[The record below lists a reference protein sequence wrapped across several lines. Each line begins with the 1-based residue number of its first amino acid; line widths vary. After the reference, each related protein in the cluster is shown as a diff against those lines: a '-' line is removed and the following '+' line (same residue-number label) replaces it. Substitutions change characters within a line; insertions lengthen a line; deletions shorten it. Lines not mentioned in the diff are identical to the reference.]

1 MNKIILGLIIAILT
15 FFTYASVANGYTFLK
30 VQVPSFSV
38 IQEKNRELTSE
49 IDDLNQ
55 TKDQTYPAEI
65 AKVSQ
70 AGKDLL
76 DKKNDYTSLVGGEDT
91 DVTEYKKYQIEALWI
106 TIGNYATKNGVTLNF
121 SIAQSSSGTPNVS
134 DIIFKGQGEYSPISD
149 FISDIEKDDTLN
161 FSIEDF
167 SLEPQVQK
175 ITNGRTLLNYKFKVK
190 DVSIDLDN
198 LKVDSAT
205 TNSDNTNSSSN
216 STDNNTTNP

>member
-15 FFTYASVANGYTFLK
+15 FFTYTSVANGYTFLK
-30 VQVPSFSV
+30 VQVPSLST

-55 TKDQTYPAEI
+55 TKDQTYPAEL

-76 DKKNDYTSLVGGEDT
+76 DKKNDYTSLVGVENT

-106 TIGNYATKNGVTLNF
+106 TIGNYATKDGVTLSF

-190 DVSIDLDN
+190 DVSINLDN

-205 TNSDNTNSSSN
+205 NSDNMNNSN
-216 STDNNTTNP
+216 NDTANNTTNP

>member
-15 FFTYASVANGYTFLK
+15 FFTYTSVANGYTFLK
-30 VQVPSFSV
+30 VQVPSLST

-55 TKDQTYPAEI
+55 TKDQTYPAEL

-76 DKKNDYTSLVGGEDT
+76 DKKNDYTSLVGGENT

-106 TIGNYATKNGVTLNF
+106 TIGNYATKDGVTLSF

-190 DVSIDLDN
+190 DVSINLDN

-205 TNSDNTNSSSN
+205 NSDNMNNSN
-216 STDNNTTNP
+216 NDTANNTTNP

>member
-15 FFTYASVANGYTFLK
+15 FFTYTSVANGYTFLK
-30 VQVPSFSV
+30 VQVPSLST
-38 IQEKNRELTSE
+38 IQEKNRELTNE

-55 TKDQTYPAEI
+55 TKDQTYPAEL

-76 DKKNDYTSLVGGEDT
+76 DKKNDYTSLVGGENT

-106 TIGNYATKNGVTLNF
+106 TIGNYATKDGVTLSF

-190 DVSIDLDN
+190 DVSINLDN

-205 TNSDNTNSSSN
+205 NSDNMNNSN
-216 STDNNTTNP
+216 NDTANNTTNP

>member
-15 FFTYASVANGYTFLK
+15 FFTYTSVANGYTFLK
-30 VQVPSFSV
+30 VQVPSLST
-38 IQEKNRELTSE
+38 IQEKNRELTRE

-55 TKDQTYPAEI
+55 TKDQTYPAEL

-76 DKKNDYTSLVGGEDT
+76 DKKNDYTSLVGGENT

-106 TIGNYATKNGVTLNF
+106 TIGNYATKDGVTLSF

-190 DVSIDLDN
+190 DVSINLDN

-205 TNSDNTNSSSN
+205 NSDNMNNSN
-216 STDNNTTNP
+216 NDTANNTTNP

>member
-15 FFTYASVANGYTFLK
+15 FFTYTSVANGYTFLK
-30 VQVPSFSV
+30 VQVPSLST

-55 TKDQTYPAEI
+55 TKDQTYPAEL

-70 AGKDLL
+70 AGKGLL
-76 DKKNDYTSLVGGEDT
+76 DKKNDYTSLVGGENT

-106 TIGNYATKNGVTLNF
+106 TIGNYATKDGVTLSF

-190 DVSIDLDN
+190 DVSINLDN

-205 TNSDNTNSSSN
+205 NSDNMNNSN
-216 STDNNTTNP
+216 NDTANNTTNP

>member
-15 FFTYASVANGYTFLK
+15 FFTYTSVANGYTFLK
-30 VQVPSFSV
+30 VQVPSLST
-38 IQEKNRELTSE
+38 IQEKNRELTSK

-55 TKDQTYPAEI
+55 TKDQTYPAEL

-76 DKKNDYTSLVGGEDT
+76 DKKNDYTSLVGGENT

-106 TIGNYATKNGVTLNF
+106 TIGNYATKDGVTLSF

-190 DVSIDLDN
+190 DVSINLDN

-205 TNSDNTNSSSN
+205 NSDNMNNSN
-216 STDNNTTNP
+216 NDTANNTTNP

>member
-15 FFTYASVANGYTFLK
+15 FFTYTSVANGYTFLK
-30 VQVPSFSV
+30 VQVPSLST

-55 TKDQTYPAEI
+55 TKDQTYPAEL

-76 DKKNDYTSLVGGEDT
+76 DKKNDYTSLVGGENT

-106 TIGNYATKNGVTLNF
+106 TIGNYATKDGVTLSF

-175 ITNGRTLLNYKFKVK
+175 LTNGRTLLNYKFKVK
-190 DVSIDLDN
+190 DVSINLDN

-205 TNSDNTNSSSN
+205 NSDNMNNSN
-216 STDNNTTNP
+216 NDTANNTTNP

>member
-15 FFTYASVANGYTFLK
+15 FFTYTSVANGYTFLK
-30 VQVPSFSV
+30 VQVPSLST

-55 TKDQTYPAEI
+55 TKDQTYPAEL

-76 DKKNDYTSLVGGEDT
+76 DKKNDYTSLVGGENT

-106 TIGNYATKNGVTLNF
+106 TIGNYATKDGVTLSF

-134 DIIFKGQGEYSPISD
+134 DIIFKGQGEYSPISY

-190 DVSIDLDN
+190 DVSINLDN
-198 LKVDSAT
+198 LKVYSA
-205 TNSDNTNSSSN
+205 TNSDNMNNSN
-216 STDNNTTNP
+216 NDTANNTTNP

>member
-15 FFTYASVANGYTFLK
+15 FFTYTSVANGYTFLK
-30 VQVPSFSV
+30 VQVPSLST

-55 TKDQTYPAEI
+55 TKDQTYPAEL

-76 DKKNDYTSLVGGEDT
+76 DKKNDYTSLVGGENT

-106 TIGNYATKNGVTLNF
+106 TIGNYATKDGVTLSF

-161 FSIEDF
+161 FSIENF

-190 DVSIDLDN
+190 DVSINLDN

-205 TNSDNTNSSSN
+205 NSDNMNNSN
-216 STDNNTTNP
+216 NDTANNTTNP

>member
-15 FFTYASVANGYTFLK
+15 FFTYTSVANGYTFLK
-30 VQVPSFSV
+30 VQVPSLST

-55 TKDQTYPAEI
+55 TKDQTYPAEL

-76 DKKNDYTSLVGGEDT
+76 DKKNDYTSLVGGENT

-106 TIGNYATKNGVTLNF
+106 TIGNYATKDGVTLSF
-121 SIAQSSSGTPNVS
+121 SIAQSSSGKPNVS

-190 DVSIDLDN
+190 DVSINLDN

-205 TNSDNTNSSSN
+205 NSDNMNNSN
-216 STDNNTTNP
+216 NDTANNTTNP